1 MALLLVKVWRCRL
14 SLPGIIVLSQQRR
27 SDQCF
32 CINNVK
38 QQIIISDVKDD
49 EYTEKTHKRIVAQLY
64 SSHQS
69 ILVSFSFVLDD
80 TVLAYCF
87 DPGSVSATEL

>member
-1 MALLLVKVWRCRL
+1 M
-14 SLPGIIVLSQQRR
+14 
-27 SDQCF
+27 
-32 CINNVK
+32 
-38 QQIIISDVKDD
+38 SDVKDD